1 MPYPPNRGDRIRAL
15 HAIRFLSTHADVY
28 LGSVADEPWGSSEIQ
43 ALEAHCKE
51 VKVFRLPARARW
63 IRAGLGFLCQKSVTQ
78 GAFYSK
84 ELALQVRNW
93 TQEPFDAA
101 VVFCS
106 SMGQYIDQ
114 FQKRPKKILVDLVDV
129 DSQKWIDYTQSTLGL
144 KQWVFATEARR
155 VARLEKQLSQASDAM
170 SVVSQDEADIFRK
183 IHPELH
189 CHAFGNGVD
198 YEYFSPTSLDPQSY
212 ATIRCGNP
220 HMVFIGVL
228 DYFPNVQGLEWFCRQ
243 IMPRIRDQ
251 FPQAVLDIVGRS
263 PSKEVVELSKI
274 PGVRLIGPVPDVR
287 PYVLAADFSIAPL
300 QIARGIQNKV
310 LESLSCGR
318 PVIATEHA
326 ATGIASMPGLLVAKS
341 PENWTTQIHKLM
353 DSTELERLGSQSRQM
368 VIENYSWDA
377 QLAGLLPL
385 LGLNK

>member
-15 HAIRFLSTHADVY
+15 HAIRFLSMHADVY

-43 ALEAHCKE
+43 ALEANCKE
-51 VKVFRLPARARW
+51 VKVFRLPAKGRW
-63 IRAGLGFLCQKSVTQ
+63 IRAGLGFLCQQSVTQ

-114 FQKRPKKILVDLVDV
+114 FQNRPKKILVDLVDV
-129 DSQKWIDYTQSTLGL
+129 DSQKWIDYTQSTFGL

-155 VARLEKQLSQASDAM
+155 VARLEKQLSQAADAL

-198 YEYFSPTSLDPQSY
+198 YEYFSPTSLDPESY

-251 FPQAVLDIVGRS
+251 FPQAALDIVGRS

-274 PGVRLIGPVPDVR
+274 PGVRLIGPVHDVR

-326 ATGIASMPGLLVAKS
+326 ATGIAKMPGLLVAES
-341 PENWTTQIHKLM
+341 PENWTTQVHKLM
-353 DSTELERLGSQSRQM
+353 DSTELERLGSQSRQR
-368 VIENYSWDA
+368 VIQNYSWDA